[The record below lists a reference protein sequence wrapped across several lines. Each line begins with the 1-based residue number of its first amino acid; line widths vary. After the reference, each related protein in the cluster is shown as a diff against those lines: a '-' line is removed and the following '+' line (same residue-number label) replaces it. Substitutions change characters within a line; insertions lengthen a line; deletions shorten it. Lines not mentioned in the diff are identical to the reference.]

1 MPRQATPPVAPAGHG
16 VPARARAC
24 LDIAYTDSVS
34 AISDA
39 QYRYL
44 DHPEMVAAFRR
55 GLDTLAALPCD
66 IHVTP
71 HPLGSDLF
79 ARLAGDGTP
88 PLVEAGACQ
97 RYAQNGRAQ
106 LDARLKD
113 EAAGR
118 KP

>member
-1 MPRQATPPVAPAGHG
+1 
-16 VPARARAC
+16 
-24 LDIAYTDSVS
+24 
-34 AISDA
+34 
-39 QYRYL
+39 
-44 DHPEMVAAFRR
+44 
-55 GLDTLAALPCD
+55 
-66 IHVTP
+66 VTP

-88 PLVEAGACQ
+88 PLVDAGACQ